1 MEKLTSAQQKVM
13 DDIRGSIS
21 FAKQFND
28 FKEYYIES
36 KIRLN
41 QGSMT
46 ELEEIKARRERQYEL
61 QCVEELEY
69 RKQLWLDKLQNVTT
83 AWASSATLRALKKKG
98 YIEIIHDGRSKVD
111 TVKLLEK

>member
-1 MEKLTSAQQKVM
+1 MEKLTSVQQKVI
-13 DDIRGSIS
+13 DDIKANIN

-41 QGSMT
+41 QGSTT
-46 ELEEIKARRERQYEL
+46 ELEEIRARRERQYEL
-61 QCVEELEY
+61 CCAEELEY
-69 RKQLWLDKLQNVTT
+69 RKQLWLDKLQNTTT
-83 AWASSATLRALKKKG
+83 AWASSATLRTLERKG
-98 YIEIIHDGRSKVD
+98 YIEIIHDGGSKVD

>member
-1 MEKLTSAQQKVM
+1 MEKLTSVQQKVM
-13 DDIRGSIS
+13 DDIKANINL
-21 FAKQFND
+21 AKQFND

-36 KIRLN
+36 KIGLN

-61 QCVEELEY
+61 YCVEELEY
-69 RKQLWLDKLQNVTT
+69 RKQLWLDKLQNITT
-83 AWASSATLRALKKKG
+83 VWANSMTLRALERKG
-98 YIEIIHDGRSKVD
+98 YIEIIHDGGSKVD